1 MTALNYDYFDQFK
14 EQSLALKLLRS
25 PHFSL
30 LASFFHRAFIQSN
43 QRSVPYQQLVALLD
57 QHLFEIAELHGDERY
72 PKSAKAYLDDWVN
85 SRGGYL
91 RKYLPQHN
99 DEPECD
105 LLPDVEKALRYLEE
119 MQGRQFVGTESR
131 LKLLL
136 EMINSLVEG
145 SSTDQSSRLLALQQ
159 RKTELEQQII
169 AVELGQD
176 AGFSNTQIRERLFL
190 LADVSRQLLGDFRQ
204 VEANFRSLDKQTRK
218 TISLNG
224 GHKGEVLDQVFSHQ
238 DVIEASDEGQS
249 FSSFFELLMTP
260 QLRDGMRKNLQALL
274 TQDQAKELLQR
285 DSLLSH
291 LYKYLLEAGNK
302 VNQTRQQITDQLRR
316 YIQEQSQ
323 DNRRILELIREF
335 EAKAHAYQA
344 RVHQSNIKTAQTPFC
359 SIAGWHAD
367 IEPVFSRQLYQPNQS
382 ESFSQTDVNP
392 NGAADVDLTALFAL
406 SHIDER
412 QLERNIL
419 TCLQQSCG
427 QVTLA
432 EIVGQYPLQYGLEE
446 LVTYLK
452 IACEGDVHAD
462 INEQQLQTIAWLAAS
477 ESGDEIGAVGD
488 ETTPTRTIK
497 TTTALWR
504 RVQLPTVTFLRSN
517 N

>member
-1 MTALNYDYFDQFK
+1 MSTLSYDYFNQFK

-25 PHFSL
+25 PHFAL
-30 LASFFHRAFIQSN
+30 LTSFFHRAFIQSN
-43 QRSVPYQQLVALLD
+43 KRSVPYQQLVSLLD
-57 QHLFEIAELHGDERY
+57 QHLFEIAELEGDALY

-91 RKYLPQHN
+91 RKYLPQHS

-105 LLPDVEKALRYLEE
+105 LLPDVEKALRYLED

-136 EMINSLVEG
+136 EMINTLIEG
-145 SSTDQSSRLLALQQ
+145 SSADQSSRLLALKQ
-159 RKTELEQQII
+159 RKVELEQQII

-176 AGFSNTQIRERLFL
+176 AGFSDTQIRERLFL

-218 TISLNG
+218 TISLSG
-224 GHKGEVLDQVFSHQ
+224 GQKGDVLDQVFNHQ

-274 TQDQAKELLQR
+274 RQEQASDLLQR
-285 DSLLSH
+285 DTLLSN
-291 LYKYLLEAGNK
+291 LYKYLLEAGSK
-302 VNQTRQQITDQLRR
+302 VNQTRQHITDQLRR

-323 DNRRILELIREF
+323 DNKRILELIREF
-335 EAKAHAYQA
+335 EARAHQYQTLMTDERTKPGA
-344 RVHQSNIKTAQTPFC
+344 SPFC
-359 SIAGWHAD
+359 NIPGWQAE
-367 IEPVFSRQLYQPNQS
+367 IESVFSRQLFQPNQS
-382 ESFSQTDVNP
+382 ESFGATVAP
-392 NGAADVDLTALFAL
+392 AEGAAEVDLTALFAL
-406 SHIDER
+406 SHIDEL
-412 QLERNIL
+412 QLERNIQQ
-419 TCLQQSCG
+419 CLQQSSG

-432 EIVGQYPLQYGLEE
+432 EVVTQCPLNYGLEE

-452 IACEGDVHAD
+452 IACEGQQLANID
-462 INEQQLQTIAWLAAS
+462 EQQLQTISWLAEPDSTLS
-477 ESGDEIGAVGD
+477 EATDEA
-488 ETTPTRTIK
+488 K
-497 TTTALWR
+497 SALWR
-504 RVQLPTVTFLRSN
+504 RVQLPTVTFLRN
-517 N
+517 NNR